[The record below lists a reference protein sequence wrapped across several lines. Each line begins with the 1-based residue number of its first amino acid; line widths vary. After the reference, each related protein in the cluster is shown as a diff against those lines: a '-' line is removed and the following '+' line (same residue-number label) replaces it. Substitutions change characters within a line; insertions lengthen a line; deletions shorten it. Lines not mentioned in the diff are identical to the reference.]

1 MGTRKGKMNSGPS
14 PFWLLLVGMW
24 LITFRA
30 QAQVL
35 ISGEV
40 TSGGKPVG
48 GVRVDL
54 RLPGATGFLGYTF
67 TSQEGKYQLRTQQS
81 GKLSLHF
88 RALSYKP
95 VIKEIGITQQDTVV
109 NIELVAGG
117 VEQLQ
122 EVVINARRPY
132 RIGKDTI
139 ELDVKSFL
147 RGDERTVEDLLKKIP
162 GLNVGTD
169 GSIKIGEKEVEKVMV
184 EGDDFFE
191 KGYRLLTQNMSVQ
204 PLDKVQVLQRYSNNK
219 HLKGIENSD
228 KVALNLQLKENS
240 RSRWLGSLSASGS
253 VTEPLFYQGSIN
265 LMNFG
270 KRSKY
275 YVLGSA
281 NNNGVD
287 AVSSINNLLYPG
299 QSDEPGQIGIGV
311 MTPTLIDYTPDLPDF
326 DYKRTNFNHD
336 RLLSFNTILNPSK
349 NFKIKWLGFANPT
362 KKSFYRNTV
371 QEYHIEDIQFTN
383 TELYKF
389 HKKTD
394 NYFSR
399 LELQYDINTRATLTY
414 TGNLGSLGRN
424 DSGDLLFNGS
434 GTAEL
439 TKTQGILTNHNLTH
453 TFKLS
458 PREAIVSS
466 ARWILQK
473 SPLDYSID
481 EYYYE
486 DLFQVGGIANINQH
500 AENNLQYMGVTSH
513 YVRRQKGGDYIEF
526 AIANEYKDQ
535 ELVSDF
541 VLLTEDG
548 SAIRTGGFSNQ
559 LSLVTNNTS
568 VMAKYT
574 VKRRKWEWTPLLNT
588 GFVHSS
594 LHTYGTTK
602 RRENWLISPGLLTK
616 WTLNPKGKLE
626 AQLSFSQTNTQ
637 LMEVVPNYFNTGIR
651 NFVKGLDNMATL
663 SSSEGTLMYSYGNM
677 LDKFFANFSIG
688 YRTMFDYISN
698 QSMISPSYNL
708 TKQVLLKDKKN
719 WSYNAQFNYYV
730 TPLGGNFKLDAGA
743 EFSDYETGIAGVG
756 NRQIH
761 SGSHNYGLSFKSV
774 WRSKVNIYTG
784 SSLQFTSFRSES
796 TSRLKNTYSFLNI
809 FFKATADI
817 QAHLKNEVYRF
828 GDFLSQTPKTYY
840 FSDLSFSY
848 DVKKIKTRFD
858 ISARNLFNNRYFKN
872 AVITDTYRAVTEY
885 RLLPRYISIGLDH
898 SF

>member
-30 QAQVL
+30 QAEVL

-54 RLPGATGFLGYTF
+54 RLPGATGFLEYTF
-67 TSQEGKYQLRTQQS
+67 TSQEGKYQLRTQQN

-326 DYKRTNFNHD
+326 DYKRTNFNRD

-466 ARWILQK
+466 ARWILQE

-486 DLFQVGGIANINQH
+486 DLFQVGSIANINQH

-548 SAIRTGGFSNQ
+548 SAIRPGGFSNQ

-568 VMAKYT
+568 VMARYT

-708 TKQVLLKDKKN
+708 AEQVLLKDKKN
-719 WSYNAQFNYYV
+719 WFYNAQFNYYV

-774 WRSKVNIYTG
+774 WRSKLNIYTG
-784 SSLQFTSFRSES
+784 SRMQFTSFRSES

-817 QAHLKNEVYRF
+817 QANLKNEAYRF

>member
-1 MGTRKGKMNSGPS
+1 MNSGPS

>member
-1 MGTRKGKMNSGPS
+1 MGTSEGKMSNGPS

-67 TSQEGKYQLRTQQS
+67 TSQKGKYQLRTQQS

-122 EVVINARRPY
+122 EVVINAKRPY

-270 KRSKY
+270 KKSKY
-275 YVLGSA
+275 YLLGSA

-287 AVSSINNLLYPG
+287 AVSSINNLLYSG
-299 QSDEPGQIGIGV
+299 QSDEPGQIGVGV
-311 MTPTLIDYTPDLPDF
+311 MTPTLIDYTPDLPGF
-326 DYKRTNFNHD
+326 DYKRTNFNRD
-336 RLLSFNTILNPSK
+336 QLLSFNTILNPSK

-371 QEYHIEDIQFTN
+371 QEYNIQDIQFTN

-548 SAIRTGGFSNQ
+548 SAIRPGGFSNQ

-796 TSRLKNTYSFLNI
+796 ASRLKNTYSFLNI

-817 QAHLKNEVYRF
+817 QANLKNEAYRF